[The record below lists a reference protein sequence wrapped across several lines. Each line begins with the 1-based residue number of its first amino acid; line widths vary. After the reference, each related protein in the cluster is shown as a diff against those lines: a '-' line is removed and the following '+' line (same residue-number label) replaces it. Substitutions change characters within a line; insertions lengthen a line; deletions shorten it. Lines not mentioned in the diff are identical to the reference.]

1 MTDPL
6 RKGDLCVVASH
17 WPKSPA
23 DGTYELTEAE
33 REEMRSGPRYQGPGD
48 DGESRLMPRYCEV
61 ELEDGELLIVE
72 RARVSHP
79 RGRTGRG
86 GYLKAL
92 SPSRGRSLWVR
103 RMDVQP
109 LPPAADKK

>member
-33 REEMRSGPRYQGPGD
+33 RAAVLVVNLAALTMLP
-48 DGESRLMPRYCEV
+48 PRYCGV
-61 ELEDGELLIVE
+61 DLEDGELLIVE

-79 RGRTGRG
+79 QGRTGPG

>member
-17 WPKSPA
+17 WPESLA
-23 DGTYELTEAE
+23 DGIYELTEAE
-33 REEMRSGPRYQGPGD
+33 RAELRSRHQGLDDAGEPR
-48 DGESRLMPRYCEV
+48 LVPRYCGV
-61 ELEDGELLIVE
+61 DLEDGELLIVE

-79 RGRTGRG
+79 QGRTGSG

>member
-1 MTDPL
+1 MSDPL
-6 RKGDLCVVASH
+6 CKGDLCVVVSY
-17 WPKSPA
+17 WSGSLA

-33 REEMRSGPRYQGPGD
+33 REEMRSGPRYQGLD
-48 DGESRLMPRYCEV
+48 DAGLSMLIPRYCEV

-79 RGRTGRG
+79 QGRTGLG

-92 SPSRGRSLWVR
+92 SSSRGRSLWVR
-103 RMDVQP
+103 RMDVQS
-109 LPPAADKK
+109 LPPAANKK